1 MRLRLSLF
9 VPSLLALI
17 VSIGCTG
24 PQGPPGP
31 PGPPGSASGGS
42 PYVWVCLPAHRAN
55 TAGSN
60 RLDLYVFNGSGVT
73 ANIAVNILDSTGNN
87 LAGVT
92 IPGSN
97 PATTYPG
104 ESGAATVPLAA
115 GHTRDVFWSLPST
128 GGGPGLDGVTNVS
141 FSVRVTSD
149 QPIVVGAN
157 FMVGGFL
164 ESKCA
169 LLPK

>member
-1 MRLRLSLF
+1 
-9 VPSLLALI
+9 
-17 VSIGCTG
+17 
-24 PQGPPGP
+24 
-31 PGPPGSASGGS
+31 
-42 PYVWVCLPAHRAN
+42 
-55 TAGSN
+55 
-60 RLDLYVFNGSGVT
+60 VFNGSGVT
-73 ANIAVNILDSTGNN
+73 ANVAVNILDSTGNN

-104 ESGAATVPLAA
+104 ESGATTVPLAA

-128 GGGPGLDGVTNVS
+128 GGPDFDGVTNVS

-164 ESKCA
+164 ESKCG